1 MNADRVARSELS
13 LRWIEQLVFAS
24 LILVFGFAT
33 YQRNL
38 IWKDDLTLWSDNVIK
53 SPAKARV
60 YDYLGLAYQKTGD
73 LDNAIRQ
80 YRKSLSL
87 DPFYADAHN
96 NIGIAYF
103 DKGLV
108 DDAITH
114 FRHAIEIDPSHAD
127 AHYNLG
133 VAYGE
138 KGLMGPAYE
147 EMRTGMRLR
156 RR

>member
-1 MNADRVARSELS
+1 MKADGLTLPKLS
-13 LRWIEQLVFAS
+13 LRWIEPLVFVS
-24 LILVFGFAT
+24 FILLLGWVT
-33 YQRNL
+33 CQRNL
-38 IWKDDLTLWSDNVIK
+38 IWKDDLTLWSDNVKK

-60 YDYLGLAYQKTGD
+60 YDYLGLAYQKAGD
-73 LDNAIRQ
+73 LDKAIEQ

-108 DDAITH
+108 DNAITH
-114 FRHAIEIDPSHAD
+114 FKHAIEIDPSHAD

-138 KGLMGPAYE
+138 KGLIGPAYE
-147 EMRTGMRLR
+147 EMRTGIRLR
-156 RR
+156 GR

>member
-1 MNADRVARSELS
+1 MNADRLTLHWLS
-13 LRWIEQLVFAS
+13 LRWVEQLVFVC

-38 IWKDDLTLWSDNVIK
+38 IWKDDLTLWSDNVRK

-60 YDYLGLAYQKTGD
+60 YDYLGLAYQKAGD
-73 LDNAIRQ
+73 LDKAIQQ

-108 DDAITH
+108 DNAITH
-114 FRHAIEIDPSHAD
+114 FKHAIEIDPSHAD

-138 KGLMGPAYE
+138 KGLIGPAYE
-147 EMRTGMRLR
+147 EMLTGIRLR

>member
-1 MNADRVARSELS
+1 MTYKMTRRLEFILLAG
-13 LRWIEQLVFAS
+13 LV
-24 LILVFGFAT
+24 LIYGLAT

-38 IWKDDLTLWSDNVIK
+38 IWKDDLTLWSDNVKK
-53 SPAKARV
+53 SLAKARV
-60 YDYLGLAYQKTGD
+60 YDYSGLAYQKAGD
-73 LDNAIRQ
+73 LDEAIQQ

-108 DDAITH
+108 DNAIIH
-114 FRHAIEIDPSHAD
+114 FKHAIEINPSHAD

-133 VAYGE
+133 IAYGE

-147 EMRTGMRLR
+147 EIRKGIRLR

>member
-1 MNADRVARSELS
+1 MNADRLPLSKLS
-13 LRWIEQLVFAS
+13 LRWIEQLVFVS
-24 LILVFGFAT
+24 LILVFGLAT

-38 IWKDDLTLWSDNVIK
+38 IWKDDLTLWSDNVKK

-60 YDYLGLAYQKTGD
+60 YDYLGLAYQKAGD
-73 LDNAIRQ
+73 LDEAILQ

-108 DDAITH
+108 DNAITH
-114 FRHAIEIDPSHAD
+114 FKHAIEINPSHAD

-138 KGLMGPAYE
+138 KGLIGPAYE
-147 EMRTGMRLR
+147 EMRTGIRLR

>member
-1 MNADRVARSELS
+1 M
-13 LRWIEQLVFAS
+13 RWIEQLVFVS

-38 IWKDDLTLWSDNVIK
+38 IWKDDLTLWSDNVKK

-60 YDYLGLAYQKTGD
+60 YDYSGLAYQKAGD
-73 LDNAIRQ
+73 LDNAILQ

-87 DPFYADAHN
+87 YPFYADAHN

-103 DKGLV
+103 DKGLL
-108 DDAITH
+108 DNAITH
-114 FRHAIEIDPSHAD
+114 FKHAIEIDPSHAD

-138 KGLMGPAYE
+138 KGLIDQAYG
-147 EMRTGMRLR
+147 EMNKGIALR
-156 RR
+156 NR